1 MNTRRRHDLRG
12 RQLGTPV
19 MNQPKPDPDD
29 PVDPDDPTPE
39 PEPEPEPTPSD
50 NTILPQI
57 VYYKDY
63 TLRTDG
69 LDNISIVFD
78 SEEDKKNFEL
88 ALMNRIWN
96 KKETSLDYYS
106 SHGFKWLYGINK
118 DGELTNVNVLIGLTS
133 LEQTGQPTR
142 MYMFIYSFSQV
153 TVRGILRIHQ
163 VILPCNT
170 SFYTKIDDQ
179 AIYYGIYSINTTVPP
194 IPLFGFYKLGDDQ
207 AFYLPRYSF
216 YLQGKHEDVI
226 SPLVDEFNGRF
237 AIDFPSIKV

>member
-12 RQLGTPV
+12 RQLG
-19 MNQPKPDPDD
+19 NQVINHPQPDPDD

-39 PEPEPEPTPSD
+39 PTPAD

-63 TLRTDG
+63 TLHTDG
-69 LDNISIVFD
+69 LDNISIIFD

-142 MYMFIYSFSQV
+142 MYLFIYSFSQV

-170 SFYTKIDDQ
+170 NYANSINSDQ
-179 AIYYGIYSINTTVPP
+179 IYYGVYSYNNSGAPQT
-194 IPLFGFYKLGDDQ
+194 PLLGFYKLSDEQ
-207 AFYLPRYSF
+207 YFYLPRYSF
-216 YLQGKHEDVI
+216 FLQGKHQDVI
-226 SPLVDEFNGRF
+226 SPLNDEFNGRF